1 MRAFRPSDIAV
12 PTLWGGFFGLLAG
25 LTVGRGM
32 GEVGWG
38 VVVGLMVWG
47 AAVWWS
53 LRRPLRRVRIA
64 RRPFPPDWRRWLEG
78 HVPVYAALSDRD
90 RQRFE
95 RDVTW
100 VLDGLTFEG
109 VDSAQP
115 TNTLRLSVAAG
126 AALLLHGHPDWELPT
141 ERTVLFVPD
150 TFDEAYGDEEP
161 GVYDGMVHSQ
171 GPIVLSARAVERG
184 WAREDGNN
192 VVLHE
197 LAHVFDFEGW
207 EADGAPSFLDPRSAE
222 AWRTL
227 VRKEMRR
234 AERGDGILR
243 SYAATA
249 PAELF
254 AVATEQFFE
263 RPARLRSRHPEL
275 FEALVAFYNLTPPDE
290 AVPDAD
296 ESLMSRRWGTGE
308 ET

>member
-1 MRAFRPSDIAV
+1 MRAVRSSDLFV
-12 PTLWGGFFGLLAG
+12 PALWGGFVALLAG
-25 LTVGRGM
+25 LAVGRGTGSVLAGMAVGGAVLGVAVLRPARRM
-32 GEVGWG
+32 GRR
-38 VVVGLMVWG
+38 
-47 AAVWWS
+47 
-53 LRRPLRRVRIA
+53 LRLA
-64 RRPFPPDWRRWLEG
+64 RRPFPAEARRWLTD
-78 HVPVYAALSDRD
+78 HVAFYAALDEPG

-95 RDVTW
+95 RDVVW
-100 VLDGLTFEG
+100 VTDALTFEG

-115 TNTLRLSVAAG
+115 TDVLRLSVAAG
-126 AALLLHGHPDWELPT
+126 AALLLHGRPDWELPT

-184 WAREDGNN
+184 WARDDGSN

-207 EADGAPSFLDPRSAE
+207 EADGAPSFLDPRSAD

-234 AERGDGILR
+234 AERGDGVLR
-243 SYAATA
+243 AYAASA

-290 AVPDAD
+290 VASDAD
-296 ESLMSRRWGTGE
+296 GSLMSRRWS
-308 ET
+308 

>member
-1 MRAFRPSDIAV
+1 MRALRPSDLAV
-12 PTLWGGFFGLLAG
+12 PVLWAGLAGLIVG
-25 LTVGRGM
+25 LTVGRGT
-32 GEVGWG
+32 GSTGGGVLAGLGVWA
-38 VVVGLMVWG
+38 VVVLR
-47 AAVWWS
+47 A
-53 LRRPLRRVRIA
+53 LRRPLRRLRLVRA
-64 RRPFPPDWRRWLEG
+64 PFPEASRTWLAS
-78 HVPVYAALSDRD
+78 HVAFYAALDAAG

-100 VLDGLTFEG
+100 ATDGLTFEG
-109 VDSAQP
+109 VAEAQP
-115 TNTLRLSVAAG
+115 TDALRLAVAAG

-161 GVYDGMVHSQ
+161 GAFDGMVHSQ
-171 GPIVLSARAVERG
+171 GPIVLSALAVERG
-184 WAREDGNN
+184 WAREDGSN

-222 AWRTL
+222 AWRAL
-227 VRKEMRR
+227 VRSEMRR
-234 AERGDGILR
+234 AERGDGVLR
-243 SYAATA
+243 AYAASA

-263 RPARLRSRHPEL
+263 RPARLRARHPEL

-290 AVPDAD
+290 ASP
-296 ESLMSRRWGTGE
+296 EPTGSLMSRRWP
-308 ET
+308 

>member
-1 MRAFRPSDIAV
+1 MRAFRSSDLTV
-12 PTLWGGFFGLLAG
+12 PALWGGFFGLLVG
-25 LTVGRGM
+25 LAVGRGA
-32 GEVGWG
+32 GSTLAGIAVG
-38 VVVGLMVWG
+38 V
-47 AAVWWS
+47 AVWALATLWA
-53 LRRPLRRVRIA
+53 LRRPLRRLRVA
-64 RRPFPPDWRRWLEG
+64 RRPFPPNWRAWLTD
-78 HVPVYAALSDRD
+78 HVAFYAALDASAR
-90 RQRFE
+90 RRFE
-95 RDVTW
+95 RDVVW
-100 VLDGLTFEG
+100 VMDGLTFEG
-109 VDSAQP
+109 VGEAQP
-115 TNTLRLSVAAG
+115 TDRLRLAVAAG

-141 ERTVLFVPD
+141 ERSVLFVPD

-184 WAREDGNN
+184 WARGDGSN

-222 AWRTL
+222 AWRAL

-234 AERGDGILR
+234 AERGDGVLR
-243 SYAATA
+243 PYAASA

-275 FEALVAFYNLTPPDE
+275 FDALVAFYNLTPPDE
-290 AVPDAD
+290 TAPETS
-296 ESLMSRRWGTGE
+296 ESLMSRRWS
-308 ET
+308 